1 MISSLVEPAK
11 GCHLLLWR
19 LPGCPIDARCS
30 FARVFC
36 HSPDGKSF
44 ATKRA
49 GEQALQGFH
58 LAPFARLSCLRDTDL
73 EPTNIAFGP
82 TPVDLVPVQWHVGGR
97 TNRGV

>member
-1 MISSLVEPAK
+1 MISALVEPVN
-11 GCHLLLWR
+11 GCHLLLRR
-19 LPGCPIDARCS
+19 LPGFPINAGCS

-36 HSPDGKSF
+36 HSPDGKGF
-44 ATKRA
+44 AAKRA

-73 EPTNIAFGP
+73 EPTNSPFSP
-82 TPVDLVPVQWHVGGR
+82 TPVDLVPVQWPVGGR